1 MSNYSR
7 LLSNCYYGFSSD
19 KIDIFFFLIDKSGS
33 MDDDE
38 DNVVKGLKEYQK
50 SFRNF
55 PEANSIAV
63 SISKFNGSFYP
74 EPFLPISEFDTSYY
88 ANGLTALNYSIVKG
102 AEYLEEY
109 VREVTARTN
118 ITPRVTFI
126 CFSDG
131 CPEGDSMSPSAGM
144 QTIEKLNYAGV
155 TTVFVAFGRAITS
168 DFGKNMGFQSTI
180 DVVNREAL
188 VNFLGVEL
196 SKSCKEQSKSLKA
209 LGENFFSQA
218 VDKSKSQGYSQ
229 TTAQV
234 LEDNS
239 WINDI

>member
-1 MSNYSR
+1 MSEYSR
-7 LLSNCYYGFSSD
+7 LINNSYYGFSSD

-33 MDDDE
+33 MDGDE
-38 DNVVKGLKEYQK
+38 SNVIRGLKEYQK
-50 SFRNF
+50 SFENF

-63 SISKFNGSFYP
+63 SVSKFSGSFFP
-74 EPFLPISEFDTSYY
+74 EPFVPISQFDTSYSTY
-88 ANGLTALNYSIVKG
+88 GLTALNYSIVNG
-102 AEYLEEY
+102 AKYLEEY
-109 VREVTARTN
+109 VREVTARTG
-118 ITPRVTFI
+118 IHPRVTFI
-126 CFSDG
+126 VFSDG
-131 CPEGDSMSPSAGM
+131 FPEGDSMSPEDAM
-144 QTIEKLNYAGV
+144 KTISDLNYAGV

-168 DFGKNMGFQSTI
+168 EFGKNMGFQSTI